1 MPDRSPVSVLLSA
14 SGRRWAHAVGWL
26 AFYLIVFALLS
37 ELRGWQE
44 ALLRTTLN
52 FAVLIG
58 IFYFNALVLVN
69 RLLEKGQWVAYLISL
84 SGLLVGLSLIR
95 FVLEGFLAWQ
105 ILPLQTPQRTFIA
118 SFVVYLLVA
127 LLSGVYQLLEN
138 RHQAELKASAWE
150 ARHAEAQLSYLKAH
164 INPHFLFNTLH
175 NIYAAASL
183 QLPQTADMI
192 LRLSQLLRY
201 VTYEAQATS
210 LPLDMEWTHLER
222 YVELYR
228 MRAGGDIKLSL
239 TYTRHEGEPW
249 FVAPMLLLPL
259 VENALKHSNLELADD
274 AFVDIRLETT
284 PDALHFCVRNTYD
297 PADRQ
302 RDAHGGVGLDNI
314 RQRLHLLYPN
324 AHAFTAQA
332 HEQVFTAALT
342 LSHNLNADDAQAAMP
357 VG

>member
-1 MPDRSPVSVLLSA
+1 MPDRSPVSALLSGR
-14 SGRRWAHAVGWL
+14 GRRWTHAVGWM
-26 AFYLIVFALLS
+26 AFYLIIFVLIS
-37 ELRGWQE
+37 EMRGWQE
-44 ALLRTTLN
+44 ALFRTTFN

-58 IFYFNALVLVN
+58 IFYFNARILVN
-69 RLLEKGQWVAYLISL
+69 RLLEKGHWGAYLISVL
-84 SGLLVGLSLIR
+84 GLLTVLSVVRYAIEQ
-95 FVLEGFLAWQ
+95 FVAGQL
-105 ILPLQTPQRTFIA
+105 LPQQTPQRLLIA
-118 SFVVYLLVA
+118 SFVVYLLVV

-138 RHQAELKASAWE
+138 RHHAELKAHAWE
-150 ARHAEAQLSYLKAH
+150 ARHAEAQLSYLRAR

-192 LRLSQLLRY
+192 LKLSQLLRY
-201 VTYEAQATS
+201 VTYDAQVYA
-210 LPLDMEWTHLER
+210 LPLDLEWTHLER

-228 MRAGGDIKLSL
+228 MRAGGSINLNLVYD
-239 TYTRHEGEPW
+239 RGEGTPW

-259 VENALKHSNLELADD
+259 VENALKHSNLEFADD

-284 PDALHFCVRNTYD
+284 SDVVHFCVRNSFD

-302 RDAHGGVGLDNI
+302 RDAQGGVGLENI

-324 AHAFTAQA
+324 AHTFSAQA
-332 HEQVFTAALT
+332 HEQVFLATLT
-342 LSHNLNADDAQAAMP
+342 LNHNLDAEYATAAMP